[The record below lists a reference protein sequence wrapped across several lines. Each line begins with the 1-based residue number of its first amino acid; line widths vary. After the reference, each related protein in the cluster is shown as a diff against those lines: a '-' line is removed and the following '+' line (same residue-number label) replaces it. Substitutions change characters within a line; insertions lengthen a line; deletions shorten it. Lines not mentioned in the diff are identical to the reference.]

1 MTMRKSFV
9 AAAVAACLGWVGA
22 AQAQDYPNHLITLVI
37 PFAVGGP
44 TDVLGRVM
52 AQRLGEILGQ
62 TIVVE
67 NVGGAGGMLGA
78 SRVAKAA
85 PDGYTLLLGTVGT
98 HAQNQS
104 LYKKP
109 LYDAA
114 TDFTP
119 VVLMAE
125 LPLVLIAPK
134 SFPANGMK
142 EFVAYAKQNQAKM
155 QFASAG
161 AGSATHL
168 GCVLVNQV
176 LGTNITHVPYGGT
189 GPAMTD
195 LIAGRVDFLC
205 DIITTAKP
213 QIEGGSVKA
222 IAILTKERSP
232 ALPNVPTAAEQG
244 TANLEAYTWNAFF
257 LPKGAP
263 AEVVKR
269 LNEATVEAMKAP
281 AVRARLEGL
290 GAVFVSPD
298 RTTPEYLGQF
308 VRSEI
313 DKWEKPIRAAGV
325 SAE

>member
-1 MTMRKSFV
+1 MRKSFI
-9 AAAVAACLGWVGA
+9 AAVLAACVGWVGTVA
-22 AQAQDYPNHLITLVI
+22 AQDYPSRPITLVI
-37 PFAVGGP
+37 PFAAGGP
-44 TDVLGRVM
+44 TDVLGRAVG
-52 AQRLGEILGQ
+52 QRLGEILGQ
-62 TIVVE
+62 SVVIE
-67 NVGGAGGMLGA
+67 NVGGAGGMLGSA
-78 SRVAKAA
+78 RVKQAA

-98 HAQNQS
+98 HAQNQT

-109 LYDAA
+109 LYDAVA
-114 TDFTP
+114 DFTP

-125 LPLVLIAPK
+125 LPLVLIATKNLPT
-134 SFPANGMK
+134 NDMK
-142 EFVAYAKQNQAKM
+142 EFVAYAKQNQGKM
-155 QFASAG
+155 QYGSAG
-161 AGSATHL
+161 AGAATHL

-213 QIEGGSVKA
+213 QIDGGTVKA
-222 IAILTKERSP
+222 IAILTKARSP

-244 TANLEAYTWNAFF
+244 TASLEAYTWNAFF

-263 AEVVKR
+263 AGVVKK
-269 LNEATVEAMKAP
+269 LYDATVEAMKAP
-281 AVRARLEGL
+281 NVRTRLEGL

-298 RTTPEYLGQF
+298 RTTPEYLGKF

-313 DKWEKPIRAAGV
+313 EKWEKPIRASGV
-325 SAE
+325 SVD